1 MRSLSL
7 NLGWALSIDRLI
19 ETTLGDQGRV
29 AGPVSPQ
36 LKLRR
41 LLLPARPPVKKK
53 SKPRRRR

>member
-1 MRSLSL
+1 
-7 NLGWALSIDRLI
+7 LI